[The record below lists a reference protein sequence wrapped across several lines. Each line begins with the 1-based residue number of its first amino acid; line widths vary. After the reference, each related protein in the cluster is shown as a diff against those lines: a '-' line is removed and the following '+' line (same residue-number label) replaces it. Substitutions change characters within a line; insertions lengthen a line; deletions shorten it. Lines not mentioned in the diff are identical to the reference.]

1 MAGGLGIGDA
11 VKMQIQMQMKMEA
24 IAAQVE
30 RVAGRRS
37 SDAQL
42 EIIRQIYCSF
52 GDYQQEI

>member
-30 RVAGRRS
+30 RVAGRRRS
-37 SDAQL
+37 L
-42 EIIRQIYCSF
+42 MGNGIIIIIIDRRSHVAF
-52 GDYQQEI
+52 M